1 VLERLTFRN
10 NGAAQSINA
19 GGTTTVAARVV
30 MCSFESQL
38 ALQDDGAFVEGG
50 GRPSTNYIRN
60 WCTNTGKGALRW
72 DGYYQSHVNGGVML
86 ENVAWNTSALV
97 RNGHGSP
104 TCLDRTSVLTGM
116 CLGCCPCPCHDL

>member
-1 VLERLTFRN
+1 
-10 NGAAQSINA
+10 
-19 GGTTTVAARVV
+19 V

-104 TCLDRTSVLTGM
+104 ICLDRTSVLTGM